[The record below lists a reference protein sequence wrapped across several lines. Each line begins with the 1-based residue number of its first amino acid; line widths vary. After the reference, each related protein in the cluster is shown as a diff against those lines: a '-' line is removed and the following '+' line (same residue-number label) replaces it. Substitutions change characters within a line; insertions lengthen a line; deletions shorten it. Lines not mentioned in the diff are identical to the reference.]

1 MLTGQALKIVLNLAK
16 FGDAIAQVKGIAG
29 KRLSDK
35 ERTNNI
41 EAIEEI
47 DFLLKSYEDP
57 QNGYTEDDYMED
69 DLDLQPERRRED

>member
-35 ERTNNI
+35 ERGNNI
-41 EAIEEI
+41 EAIEEV
-47 DFLLKSYEDP
+47 DFLLTQFEDTGSYAE
-57 QNGYTEDDYMED
+57 EDYMD
-69 DLDLQPERRRED
+69 D